1 MKTRDNELSE
11 SFSNNEETN
20 IELLS
25 FINKAY
31 EAALMRCSAGDFELE
46 DSASVPLPDNSLD
59 KFDVN
64 EDDQFT
70 EFTNYSNEL
79 DCTNGV

>member
-31 EAALMRCSAGDFELE
+31 EAALMRMSAGDFELE
-46 DSASVPLPDNSLD
+46 LSASVES
-59 KFDVN
+59 
-64 EDDQFT
+64 QF
-70 EFTNYSNEL
+70 
-79 DCTNGV
+79 